1 MKCRGGVVKGLLR
14 AAGEE
19 VLPHEI
25 LYRKKSPYPKTYD
38 PDYEHLLKS
47 RLMEVM
53 SDSNAPLT
61 ALIDRKR
68 LRRLFRLRRSMEDRF
83 TDS

>member
-25 LYRKKSPYPKTYD
+25 LYRKKVHIPRHMT
-38 PDYEHLLKS
+38 
-47 RLMEVM
+47 
-53 SDSNAPLT
+53 
-61 ALIDRKR
+61 LIMNI
-68 LRRLFRLRRSMEDRF
+68 F
-83 TDS
+83 